1 MTICIYF
8 FTVLVSVGLFGCFM
22 KLNIVETIVK
32 LKWVGLLVLLLLVIS
47 AGVLSWINSQNQKIS
62 QRVGDMMYNIL
73 MNDVGNDEMVKIL
86 NDIIKGEKS
95 NYQYLAKFKLANIY
109 SEDKVEEA
117 RVIYAELAN
126 DEKLMPELREFA
138 RYLEIITLLKMD
150 DSGLLKDR
158 IQKLLSQKSN
168 VYKSSDKEI
177 VAISMIKD
185 NDVEKAVGVIKEII
199 GASDSDAMVYKNAI
213 DLLQIYDN

>member
-1 MTICIYF
+1 
-8 FTVLVSVGLFGCFM
+8 M

-47 AGVLSWINSQNQKIS
+47 AGVLSWINLQNQKTS

-95 NYQYLAKFKLANIY
+95 NYQYLAKFKLASIY

>member
-1 MTICIYF
+1 
-8 FTVLVSVGLFGCFM
+8 M

-47 AGVLSWINSQNQKIS
+47 AGVLSWINSQNQKTS
-62 QRVGDMMYNIL
+62 QRVGDVMYNIL

-95 NYQYLAKFKLANIY
+95 NYQYLAKFKLASIY

-117 RVIYAELAN
+117 RMMYAELAN

-150 DSGLLKDR
+150 DAGLLKDR

>member
-47 AGVLSWINSQNQKIS
+47 AGVLSWINSQNQKTS
-62 QRVGDMMYNIL
+62 QRVGDVMYNIL

-95 NYQYLAKFKLANIY
+95 NYQYLAKFKLASIY

-117 RVIYAELAN
+117 RMMYAELAN

-150 DSGLLKDR
+150 DAGLLKDR

>member
-47 AGVLSWINSQNQKIS
+47 AGVLSWINSQNQKTS

-73 MNDVGNDEMVKIL
+73 MNDVENDEMVKIL
-86 NDIIKGEKS
+86 NNIIKGEKS
-95 NYQYLAKFKLANIY
+95 NYQYLAKFKLASIY

>member
-47 AGVLSWINSQNQKIS
+47 AGVLSWINSQNQKTS

-95 NYQYLAKFKLANIY
+95 NYQYLAKFKLASIY

-117 RVIYAELAN
+117 RVMYAELAN

-150 DSGLLKDR
+150 DAGLLKDR

>member
-1 MTICIYF
+1 
-8 FTVLVSVGLFGCFM
+8 M

>member
-47 AGVLSWINSQNQKIS
+47 AGVLSWINLQNQKTS

-95 NYQYLAKFKLANIY
+95 NYQYLAKFKLASIY

-150 DSGLLKDR
+150 DAGLLKDR